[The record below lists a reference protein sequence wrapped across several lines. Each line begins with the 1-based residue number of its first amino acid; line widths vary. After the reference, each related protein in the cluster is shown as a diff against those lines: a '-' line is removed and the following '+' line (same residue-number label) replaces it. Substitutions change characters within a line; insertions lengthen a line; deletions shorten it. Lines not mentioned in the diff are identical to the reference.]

1 MSRLLNWLHAGALW
15 RVVDSMRNKLRGFSL
30 VELLVVMAIIA
41 IILAVGI
48 PILSKA
54 RLNAVETMVVREMHT
69 IGQCQTQYQSQFG
82 KYAAT
87 LAELG
92 PPVRGGVEGPQAAR
106 LLPANL
112 ASGDK
117 DGYLFTL
124 TSIAGGYTVV
134 ASPKVFGSTGRRTFY
149 LDQDGIVHEN
159 WGPEL
164 ASADS
169 PEFK

>member
-1 MSRLLNWLHAGALW
+1 
-15 RVVDSMRNKLRGFSL
+15 
-30 VELLVVMAIIA
+30 
-41 IILAVGI
+41 
-48 PILSKA
+48 
-54 RLNAVETMVVREMHT
+54 MVVREMHT
-69 IGQCQTQYQSQFG
+69 IGQCQTQYQAQFG

-92 PPVRGGVEGPQAAR
+92 PPVRGGAEGPQAAH
-106 LLPANL
+106 LISANL

-124 TSIAGGYTVV
+124 TSNAGGYTVV

-149 LDQDGIVHEN
+149 VDQDGIVHQN
-159 WGPEL
+159 WGQEL
-164 ASADS
+164 ASAES

>member
-1 MSRLLNWLHAGALW
+1 MDMQFR
-15 RVVDSMRNKLRGFSL
+15 RRGFSL

-41 IILAVGI
+41 IILAVGV
-48 PILSKA
+48 PILSKV
-54 RLNAVETMVVREMHT
+54 RLGAVETMVVREIHT
-69 IGQCQTQYQSQFG
+69 VGQAQSQHQSQFG

-92 PPVRGGVEGPQAAR
+92 PPVKGGVDGPGAAH
-106 LLPANL
+106 LIPASL
-112 ASGDK
+112 ASGEK
-117 DGYLFTL
+117 DGYRFVM
-124 TSIAGGYTVV
+124 TSNAGGYTVV
-134 ASPKVFGSTGRRTFY
+134 ASPEVFGSTGRRTFY

>member
-1 MSRLLNWLHAGALW
+1 M
-15 RVVDSMRNKLRGFSL
+15 DMRNKLRGFSL

-92 PPVRGGVEGPQAAR
+92 PPVKGGAEGPQAAN
-106 LLPANL
+106 LIQANL
-112 ASGDK
+112 ASGEK
-117 DGYLFTL
+117 NGYLFML
-124 TSIAGGYTVV
+124 TTNAGGFTVV

-149 LDQDGIVHEN
+149 LDLDGIVHEN

>member
-1 MSRLLNWLHAGALW
+1 MQFR
-15 RVVDSMRNKLRGFSL
+15 RRGFSL

-41 IILAVGI
+41 IILAVGV
-48 PILSKA
+48 PILSKV
-54 RLNAVETMVVREMHT
+54 RLGAVETMVVREIHT
-69 IGQCQTQYQSQFG
+69 IGQSQSQYQSQFG

-87 LAELG
+87 LAALG
-92 PPVRGGVEGPQAAR
+92 PSSKGGVDGPEAANLIPR
-106 LLPANL
+106 SL
-112 ASGDK
+112 ASGEK
-117 DGYLFTL
+117 DGYLFVM
-124 TSIAGGYTVV
+124 TSNAGGYTVV